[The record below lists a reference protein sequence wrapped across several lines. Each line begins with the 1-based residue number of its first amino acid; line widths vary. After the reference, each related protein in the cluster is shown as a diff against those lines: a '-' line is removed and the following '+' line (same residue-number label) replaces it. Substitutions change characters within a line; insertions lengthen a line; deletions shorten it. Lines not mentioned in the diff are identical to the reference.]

1 MALLMALKRAGG
13 IDPRMLPDM
22 GQENG
27 FRTNRKLPGLVR
39 RGGFTEDGLLE
50 WMQQNG
56 YLHNQQISEADE
68 YQPGGAHELARELVN
83 AALSGDTVVQIGSE
97 EQFYSERANREYED
111 YMQQEQETK
120 RKPGRPRLPDS
131 VRKIG
136 RPQSERIAQALALVA
151 KGMSQY
157 RAHRE
162 TKCSASGLYKAVKRQ
177 KANPA
182 ATVGENHP
190 PETQSI

>member
-56 YLHNQQISEADE
+56 YLHNQQIAYADE

-83 AALSGDTVVQIGSE
+83 AALNGGQVVQISSE
-97 EQFYSERANREYED
+97 EEFYSERANREYED

-131 VRKIG
+131 VRKTIVLD
-136 RPQSERIAQALALVA
+136 RATIAKAMLLGGGKNLSLGLRRAVAEASLAA
-151 KGMSQY
+151 
-157 RAHRE
+157 
-162 TKCSASGLYKAVKRQ
+162 SAEAPAEGQKAV
-177 KANPA
+177 
-182 ATVGENHP
+182 
-190 PETQSI
+190 